1 MSGAVSSHCH
11 GHIDNLQLLD
21 REATLLGTGKCP
33 LYNYDSGMNRAA
45 RIQAATSIT
54 SLEGRLVSKQSSF
67 VFAVSHLSYWAL
79 IMDTRVVNGPS
90 QTFTVPR
97 EVEALVGTFSE
108 RGEGST

>member
-1 MSGAVSSHCH
+1 MKGIIVVWCYVHILYEHKSLVCVAPPTGAQHSTSV
-11 GHIDNLQLLD
+11 
-21 REATLLGTGKCP
+21 
-33 LYNYDSGMNRAA
+33 A

-108 RGEGST
+108 EKVLLEAFSGH

>member
-45 RIQAATSIT
+45 REGQGV
-54 SLEGRLVSKQSSF
+54 EGRGVTSPSTPSPPGAWHLELEDITMASPEVAGA
-67 VFAVSHLSYWAL
+67 VFW
-79 IMDTRVVNGPS
+79 
-90 QTFTVPR
+90 
-97 EVEALVGTFSE
+97 
-108 RGEGST
+108 

>member
-45 RIQAATSIT
+45 RTKRQLNIRLTPFCSTSACLAQRAVGAGLLGAA
-54 SLEGRLVSKQSSF
+54 G
-67 VFAVSHLSYWAL
+67 AL
-79 IMDTRVVNGPS
+79 
-90 QTFTVPR
+90 
-97 EVEALVGTFSE
+97 A
-108 RGEGST
+108 

>member
-1 MSGAVSSHCH
+1 MWCHIHILYEHKSLVCAAPPTGAQHSTSV
-11 GHIDNLQLLD
+11 
-21 REATLLGTGKCP
+21 
-33 LYNYDSGMNRAA
+33 A

-79 IMDTRVVNGPS
+79 IMDTRVVNGPRE
-90 QTFTVPR
+90 VPR

-108 RGEGST
+108 EKVLL